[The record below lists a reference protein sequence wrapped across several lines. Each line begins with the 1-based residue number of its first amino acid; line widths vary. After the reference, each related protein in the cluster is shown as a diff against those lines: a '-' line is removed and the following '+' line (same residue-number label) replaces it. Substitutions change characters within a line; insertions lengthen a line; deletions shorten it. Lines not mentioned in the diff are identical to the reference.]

1 MKKKIFV
8 LLLSAFAL
16 FSVTS
21 CTGANGSDGKD
32 GVNGVDGN
40 DGKDGKDGTSFRTG
54 EGAPSDELGIDGDTY
69 LDVSTF
75 DLYIKSDGKW
85 TKNSNIKGNDGVVP
99 TIEIGENGNWFINGQ
114 DSGVKAEGK
123 DGRSIVSI
131 EKTSSENNIDTY
143 TITYSD
149 ETTSTFT
156 VVNSTQEE
164 EVFYSIEFDL
174 NKGVLPNSF
183 DLSIYDKVSANTTI
197 SLPEPFRQGYIFE
210 GWYTGKLINDQRFT
224 NSTLV
229 NSDLSLIAKWID
241 AYDAENVKLVK
252 RDTIA
257 SWQDRVNDFIG
268 YEYLTK
274 EDYDKFFTL
283 IGEINFASDLEE
295 IRIAE
300 TLLYDWFSFINVNQ
314 DIIDDF
320 LTVVKDYWESIIIKH
335 PRIEEETDIVALYNE
350 IVSEAGN
357 DVTFIRFEELNI
369 LYEDLKNN
377 VDNWIQ
383 LNTIDEWHRDDA
395 LNSMTTT
402 FKLLNIMF
410 EGIVISEE
418 SSTLYFAPE
427 TMESLIEGVRTATS
441 NAQVDEY
448 FGEFENKLNFYIN
461 QQFYQFYEDGEYID
475 YRATFIKNVATNV
488 YNYFEEVYNSYKKT
502 YGFNDG
508 DFPDFENSL
517 QRVKNL
523 AEGMEETNLYDLYY
537 FYINELHNQL
547 SEIERYCCMNI
558 TFNYNIPYDVLML
571 YGGGSDTIE
580 IGLNY
585 SVDITSLV
593 TVFEENG
600 FSLESIVDNNGKVYN
615 FYSQDGMYYFDVTEE
630 NGFDCLVKEYDLT
643 MVYVL
648 NDADLARETS
658 IAYLDM
664 AIADLEQVTQDYYG
678 FDLSEYEENINNLYL
693 AAESIVDQKSYEAYE
708 EECSK
713 FMVELNK
720 KVIPQQIT
728 EIYEQLLTDYPELKE
743 DALFNEYN
751 DKYLAILES
760 IPNLTT
766 MDELNQVV
774 NDFTSLYYE
783 VLSYAQRVYP
793 RN

>member
-21 CTGANGSDGKD
+21 CAGANGADGKD

-40 DGKDGKDGTSFRTG
+40 DGKDGTSFRTG
-54 EGAPSDELGIDGDTY
+54 EGVPSDELGIDGDTY

-75 DLYIKSDGKW
+75 DLYVKSDGKW
-85 TKNSNIKGNDGVVP
+85 TKNSNIKGSDGVVP
-99 TIEIGENGNWFINGQ
+99 TIEIGENGNWLINGQ

-149 ETTSTFT
+149 ETTSSFT
-156 VVNSTQEE
+156 VVNSSQEE

-174 NKGVLPNSF
+174 NNGVLPNSV
-183 DLSIYDKVSANTTI
+183 DLSVYDKVSANSTI

-210 GWYTGKLINDQRFT
+210 GWYTGKLVNDQRFT

-241 AYDAENVKLVK
+241 AYDAENVKRFK

-257 SWQDRVNDFIG
+257 SWQNKINDLIG

-274 EDYDKFFTL
+274 EDYDTFITL
-283 IGEINFASDLEE
+283 IGEVNFASDTEE

-300 TLLYDWFSFINVNQ
+300 TLLIDWFSFINVNQ

-320 LTVVKDYWESIIIKH
+320 LAGVKEYWESIIIEY
-335 PRIEEETDIVALYNE
+335 PRIEEDTYIVDLYNE
-350 IVSEAGN
+350 IVREAEN
-357 DVTFIRFEELNI
+357 DVTFIKFEELKN
-369 LYEDLKNN
+369 LYEDLRNN
-377 VDNWIQ
+377 VDNWMQ
-383 LNTIDEWHRDDA
+383 SNTIDEWHRNDA

-402 FKLLNIMF
+402 LQLLNLMF

-427 TMESLIEGVRTATS
+427 MMESLIEGVRTATS
-441 NAQVDEY
+441 NTQVDEY
-448 FGEFENKLNFYIN
+448 FEQFENELNFYKN
-461 QQFYQFYEDGEYID
+461 ERFYQLYEGEYIE
-475 YRATFIKNVATNV
+475 YRATFIKNVATNA
-488 YNYFEEVYNSYKKT
+488 YNYFVETYNNYKKT

-517 QRVKNL
+517 QRMKNL
-523 AEGMEETNLYDLYY
+523 AEGMEETNLNDLYY
-537 FYINELHNQL
+537 FCKDELLNQL
-547 SEIERYCCMNI
+547 SEIERYYYMNI
-558 TFNYNIPYDVLML
+558 TFNYNIPYDALML
-571 YGGGSDTIE
+571 YSGGFETIE
-580 IGLNY
+580 VGLNY
-585 SVDITSLV
+585 SIDITSLA
-593 TVFEENG
+593 TVFEEYG
-600 FSLESIVDNNGKVYN
+600 FSLESIVDENGKVYN

-630 NGFDCLVKEYDLT
+630 NGFDYLVKTYDLT

-648 NDADLARETS
+648 TDAVLAKETS

-664 AIADLEQVTQDYYG
+664 AIADLEQVIQEYYG
-678 FDLSEYEENINNLYL
+678 FDLSMYEENINDLYS
-693 AAESIVDQKSYEAYE
+693 AAKSIVDQKSYEAYE
-708 EECSK
+708 EECTK

-720 KVIPQQIT
+720 KAMTQLIT
-728 EIYEQLLTDYPELKE
+728 EKYEQLLTDYPELKE
-743 DALFNEYN
+743 DPLFNEYN
-751 DKYLAILES
+751 DKYLAILKS

-766 MDELNQVV
+766 MDELNQVMG
-774 NDFTSLYYE
+774 DFISLYNE
-783 VLSYAQRVYP
+783 VLFYAQRVYP

>member
-1 MKKKIFV
+1 MKKKFFV

-21 CTGANGSDGKD
+21 CAGANGADGKD
-32 GVNGVDGN
+32 GVNGVDGH

-54 EGAPSDELGIDGDTY
+54 EGVPSEELGIDGDTY

-75 DLYIKSDGKW
+75 DLYVKSDGKW

-131 EKTSSENNIDTY
+131 KKTSSENNIDTY

-156 VVNSTQEE
+156 VVNSSQEE

-174 NKGVLPNSF
+174 NNGVLPNSV
-183 DLSIYDKVSANTTI
+183 DLSVYDKVSANTTI

-229 NSDLSLIAKWID
+229 NSDLSLIAKWINAD
-241 AYDAENVKLVK
+241 DSEYVESVKK
-252 RDTIA
+252 YTIA
-257 SWQDRVNDFIG
+257 SWQNRINDLIG

-274 EDYDKFFTL
+274 EDYETFITL
-283 IGEINFASDLEE
+283 IGEVNFASDSEE

-300 TLLYDWFSFINVNQ
+300 TLLYDWFSFTNVDQ
-314 DIIDDF
+314 DIIDNF
-320 LTVVKDYWESIIIKH
+320 LAGVKDYWESINIEYPI
-335 PRIEEETDIVALYNE
+335 IEEETYIVDLYNK

-357 DVTFIRFEELNI
+357 DVTFIRFEELRI
-369 LYEDLKNN
+369 LYDDLRNN

-383 LNTIDEWHRDDA
+383 LNTIDEWHRSNI

-402 FKLLNIMF
+402 IQLLKIMF

-427 TMESLIEGVRTATS
+427 KMESLIEGVRTATY
-441 NAQVDEY
+441 NTQVDEY
-448 FGEFENKLNFYIN
+448 FEQFENELDFYIN
-461 QQFYQFYEDGEYID
+461 ERFYQLYEGEYID

-488 YNYFEEVYNSYKKT
+488 YNYFVEAYNNYKET

-517 QRVKNL
+517 QKMKNL
-523 AEGMEETNLYDLYY
+523 AEGIEETDLYNLYNSYIVELLNRLY
-537 FYINELHNQL
+537 
-547 SEIERYCCMNI
+547 EIESYYYMNI
-558 TFNYNIPYDVLML
+558 TFNYNIPYDTLMW
-571 YGGGSDTIE
+571 YGGGSEYIE

-585 SVDITSLV
+585 SIDITSFATL
-593 TVFEENG
+593 FEENG
-600 FSLESIVDNNGKVYN
+600 FSLKSIVDNNGETYD
-615 FYSQDGMYYFDVTEE
+615 FYLQDEMYCLDVTEE
-630 NGFDCLVKEYDLT
+630 NGFNYLVKEYGLN
-643 MVYVL
+643 MVYVV

-658 IAYLDM
+658 IAYLDET
-664 AIADLEQVTQDYYG
+664 ITQLEQVTQEYYG
-678 FDLSEYEENINNLYL
+678 FNLSEYEENINDIYS

-708 EECSK
+708 EECTK

-720 KVIPQQIT
+720 KVITQKIT
-728 EIYEQLLTDYPELKE
+728 EMYEQLLTDYPELKE

-766 MDELNQVV
+766 IDELNQAMS
-774 NDFTSLYYE
+774 NFNSLYYE
-783 VLSYAQRVYP
+783 VLFYAQSYYP

>member
-21 CTGANGSDGKD
+21 CAGANGADGKD
-32 GVNGVDGN
+32 GVNGV
-40 DGKDGKDGTSFRTG
+40 DGKDGTSFRTG
-54 EGAPSDELGIDGDTY
+54 EGVPSKELGIDGDTY

-75 DLYIKSDGKW
+75 DLYVKSDGKW

-156 VVNSTQEE
+156 VVNSSQEE

-174 NKGVLPNSF
+174 NNGVLPNSV
-183 DLSIYDKVSANTTI
+183 DLSVYDKVSANTTI

-224 NSTLV
+224 NLTLV
-229 NSDLSLIAKWID
+229 NSDLSLVAKWID
-241 AYDAENVKLVK
+241 AYEAEHVKSVK

-257 SWQDRVNDFIG
+257 SWQNRINDLIG

-274 EDYDKFFTL
+274 EDYETFITL
-283 IGEINFASDLEE
+283 IGEVNFASDSEE

-300 TLLYDWFSFINVNQ
+300 TLLYDWFSFTNVEQ

-320 LTVVKDYWESIIIKH
+320 LAEVKEYWESIISEY
-335 PRIEEETDIVALYNE
+335 PRIEEENYIVDLYNE
-350 IVSEAGN
+350 IVSEAEN
-357 DVTFIRFEELNI
+357 DVTLIRFEELTI
-369 LYEDLKNN
+369 LHEDLRNN

-383 LNTIDEWHRDDA
+383 LNTIDERYRDDV
-395 LNSMTTT
+395 LSSMTTT
-402 FKLLNIMF
+402 FQLLNIMF

-441 NAQVDEY
+441 NTQVDEY
-448 FGEFENKLNFYIN
+448 SRQFENELDFYIN
-461 QQFYQFYEDGEYID
+461 ERFYELYEGEYID
-475 YRATFIKNVATNV
+475 YRATFIKNVATNA
-488 YNYFEEVYNSYKKT
+488 YNYFVEAYNTYKET

-517 QRVKNL
+517 QKMKNL
-523 AEGMEETNLYDLYY
+523 AEGMEETNLYYLYND
-537 FYINELHNQL
+537 YIVELLNQL
-547 SEIERYCCMNI
+547 YVIERYYSMNI
-558 TFNYNIPYDVLML
+558 IFNYNIPYDALML
-571 YGGGSDTIE
+571 YGGGYENIE

-585 SVDITSLV
+585 SIDITSFA

-600 FSLESIVDNNGKVYN
+600 FSLESIVDNNGETYN
-615 FYSQDGMYYFDVTEE
+615 FYLQDEMYCFDVTEE
-630 NGFDCLVKEYDLT
+630 NGFNYLVKDYDLT

-648 NDADLARETS
+648 TDADLARETS
-658 IAYLDM
+658 IAYLDE
-664 AIADLEQVTQDYYG
+664 AIAQLEQITQEYYG
-678 FDLSEYEENINNLYL
+678 FDLSMYEENINDLYS

-708 EECSK
+708 EECTK

-720 KVIPQQIT
+720 KVITQQIT
-728 EIYEQLLTDYPELKE
+728 EKYEKLLTDYPELKE

-766 MDELNQVV
+766 TDELNQVA

>member
-21 CTGANGSDGKD
+21 CAGANGADGKD

-40 DGKDGKDGTSFRTG
+40 DGTSFRTG
-54 EGAPSDELGIDGDTY
+54 EGVPSDELGIDGDTY

-85 TKNSNIKGNDGVVP
+85 TKNSNIKGSDGVVP

-156 VVNSTQEE
+156 VVNSSQEE

-174 NKGVLPNSF
+174 NNGVLPNSV
-183 DLSIYDKVSANTTI
+183 DLSVYDKVSANTTI

-229 NSDLSLIAKWID
+229 NSDLSLIAKWINAD
-241 AYDAENVKLVK
+241 DSEYVESVKK
-252 RDTIA
+252 YTIA
-257 SWQDRVNDFIG
+257 SWQNRINDLIG

-274 EDYDKFFTL
+274 EDYETFITL
-283 IGEINFASDLEE
+283 IGEVNFASDSEE

-300 TLLYDWFSFINVNQ
+300 TLLYDWFSFTNVEQ

-320 LTVVKDYWESIIIKH
+320 LAGVKDYWESIIIEY
-335 PRIEEETDIVALYNE
+335 PIIEEETDIVALYND
-350 IVSEAGN
+350 IASEAEN
-357 DVTFIRFEELNI
+357 DVTFIRFEELKI
-369 LYEDLKNN
+369 LYEDLRNN
-377 VDNWIQ
+377 VDNWLK
-383 LNTIDEWHRDDA
+383 LNTIDERYRSNT
-395 LNSMTTT
+395 LNSMNTTLQ
-402 FKLLNIMF
+402 LLNLMF

-441 NAQVDEY
+441 NTQVDEY
-448 FGEFENKLNFYIN
+448 FGQFKNELDFYIN
-461 QQFYQFYEDGEYID
+461 ERFYQLYGGEYIE
-475 YRATFIKNVATNV
+475 YRATFIKNVATNA
-488 YNYFEEVYNSYKKT
+488 YNYFVEAYNNYKET

-517 QRVKNL
+517 QRMKNL
-523 AEGMEETNLYDLYY
+523 AEGIEETDLNGLYNFHIVELLNRLY
-537 FYINELHNQL
+537 
-547 SEIERYCCMNI
+547 EIESYYYLNLI
-558 TFNYNIPYDVLML
+558 FNYSVPYDALML
-571 YGGGSDTIE
+571 YSGGSEYIE

-585 SVDITSLV
+585 SIDITNFAIA
-593 TVFEENG
+593 FEENG
-600 FSLESIVDNNGKVYN
+600 FSLESIVDNNG
-615 FYSQDGMYYFDVTEE
+615 
-630 NGFDCLVKEYDLT
+630 
-643 MVYVL
+643 
-648 NDADLARETS
+648 ETKW
-658 IAYLDM
+658 I
-664 AIADLEQVTQDYYG
+664 
-678 FDLSEYEENINNLYL
+678 F
-693 AAESIVDQKSYEAYE
+693 
-708 EECSK
+708 
-713 FMVELNK
+713 FR
-720 KVIPQQIT
+720 
-728 EIYEQLLTDYPELKE
+728 IYC
-743 DALFNEYN
+743 
-751 DKYLAILES
+751 
-760 IPNLTT
+760 
-766 MDELNQVV
+766 
-774 NDFTSLYYE
+774 
-783 VLSYAQRVYP
+783 
-793 RN
+793 